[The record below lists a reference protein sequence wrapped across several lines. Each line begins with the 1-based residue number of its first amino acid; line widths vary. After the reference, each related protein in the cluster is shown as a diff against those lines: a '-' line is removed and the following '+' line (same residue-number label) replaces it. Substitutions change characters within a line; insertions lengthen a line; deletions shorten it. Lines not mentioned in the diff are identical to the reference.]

1 MSNIAMDPLSITT
14 STLSLCGV
22 ALGVV
27 RIVRSCRDYP
37 TESFYVFNQLELAKK
52 TLHFWRED
60 VGISGELQHSQHER
74 LGNPEIL
81 ALVNSTL
88 ALVNS
93 TLALANSTPLYIDY
107 LSPEEALSQM
117 KSEKWNSI
125 LIRLKWAFADKKK
138 CLSQVQR
145 IRDSVQSLHLLVPLR
160 GTAQPSMSMDR
171 QLITSYMFFED
182 TDGTHFDLKVKDCI
196 PVKVHSRQSAFVIPM
211 YSSLTRHLP

>member
-1 MSNIAMDPLSITT
+1 MSSIAMDPLSITT
-14 STLSLCGV
+14 STLSLWGV
-22 ALGVV
+22 VSGVV

-52 TLHFWRED
+52 THHFWCED
-60 VGISGELQHSQHER
+60 VGIFGELQHSQHER

-88 ALVNS
+88 S
-93 TLALANSTPLYIDY
+93 YIDS
-107 LSPEEALSQM
+107 LSPEEALGQM

-125 LIRLKWAFADKKK
+125 LIRLKWAFVDKKK

-160 GTAQPSMSMDR
+160 GIAQPSMSMDK
-171 QLITSYMFFED
+171 QLITSYMLFVD
-182 TDGTHFDLKVKDCI
+182 TDGTDFNLKVKDCI
-196 PVKVHSRQSAFVIPM
+196 PVKVHHGQSAFVIPM
-211 YSSLTRHLP
+211 SSSLTRHLP

>member
-1 MSNIAMDPLSITT
+1 MDPLSITT
-14 STLSLCGV
+14 STLSLWGV

-88 ALVNS
+88 
-93 TLALANSTPLYIDY
+93 LYIDY
-107 LSPEEALSQM
+107 LSLEEALGQM

-125 LIRLKWAFADKKK
+125 LIRLKWAFVDKKK

-145 IRDSVQSLHLLVPLR
+145 IRDSVRDLHLLVPLR

-171 QLITSYMFFED
+171 QLITSYMLFED

-196 PVKVHSRQSAFVIPM
+196 PVKVHNGLIPM
-211 YSSLTRHLP
+211 SSSLTRHLP